1 MKLCDFIPRL
11 HEGIL
16 YVYRRDCDAILN
28 WISKTAHGLPVADSQ
43 ESDFMLERTAVLR
56 LHDIGMS
63 FRTGMKIS
71 LRYSNRGE
79 LAPV

>member
-1 MKLCDFIPRL
+1 MMDWK
-11 HEGIL
+11 
-16 YVYRRDCDAILN
+16 
-28 WISKTAHGLPVADSQ
+28 SKTAHALPVLDSQ
-43 ESDFMLERTAVLR
+43 ESDFMLERTAVPR

-63 FRTGMKIS
+63 FRSGMKIS